1 MQFGFRW
8 EKQFSA
14 ERIWFLLL
22 KKTKQNKTQL
32 IYPLLT
38 LADASSHNM
47 EAFLLASS
55 LISLHFWVNWA
66 GWLKKKNCWGS
77 CWAWAGWAWTGLL
90 ANLHQCPLQV
100 ARLAFLVLLPASVG
114 LLNQIQMTFA
124 HGPLWAGAP
133 CQEALFAEWSCVYL
147 PLGVAA
153 VASGFVAW
161 GGQWG
166 VQPFVITWFL
176 THLPHLLDGRLAAFP
191 HTPEPWITQEG
202 RVWSRTHSLTH
213 PAPLYYPL

>member
-1 MQFGFRW
+1 MGKAILCG
-8 EKQFSA
+8 EDLVYSS
-14 ERIWFLLL
+14 

-38 LADASSHNM
+38 LADASSHNT
-47 EAFLLASS
+47 ETFLLASS

-66 GWLKKKNCWGS
+66 GWLKKKKLLRQLLGVS
-77 CWAWAGWAWTGLL
+77 RMSVDRPAGW
-90 ANLHQCPLQV
+90 
-100 ARLAFLVLLPASVG
+100 PASVPSPGCPAG
-114 LLNQIQMTFA
+114 LS
-124 HGPLWAGAP
+124 GPASCFRGAFESDTDGLCTWALWAGAP
-133 CQEALFAEWSCVYL
+133 SQEALFAEWSCVYL

-176 THLPHLLDGRLAAFP
+176 TRLPRLLDGGLAAFP
-191 HTPEPWITQEG
+191 HPPSPGLHKRDMCEAVHTP
-202 RVWSRTHSLTH
+202 
-213 PAPLYYPL
+213 